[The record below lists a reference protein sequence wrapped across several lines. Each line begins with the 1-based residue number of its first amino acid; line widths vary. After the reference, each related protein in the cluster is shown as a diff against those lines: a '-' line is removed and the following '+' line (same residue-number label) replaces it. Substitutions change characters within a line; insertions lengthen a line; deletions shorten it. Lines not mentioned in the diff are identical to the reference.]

1 MPRGGFKL
9 EAWRKPTPGNKFS
22 TLKIAHE
29 TVAFS
34 SGFSLESSE
43 RRQRITSVNK
53 HARNFLCKKQTLTN
67 RLFDYLAGELR

>member
-29 TVAFS
+29 TVAFI
-34 SGFSLESSE
+34 GVFVGIL
-43 RRQRITSVNK
+43 QMTPAYHDNK
-53 HARNFLCKKQTLTN
+53 HARNFLCTKQTLTN
-67 RLFDYLAGELR
+67 RFFDYLAGELR